1 MNSPSTILYFTS
13 SFPDHGTL
21 CGFLENVDPAV
32 VKYVEVGFPSS
43 DPRYDGPE
51 IKETHEIAEKNFQS
65 GHLEQYADI
74 LGKKGVRT
82 YLLTYY
88 RDLAR
93 QSSDFIPH
101 LSDSGFSGVIVPD
114 LLVDYSAI
122 ASDVITRI
130 QGSLDFIPFFNPA
143 TPDGV
148 IERIS
153 RMTESWI
160 YYGLQPATGIRIP
173 YDLEEVSRRII
184 ELLPGREVNFGF
196 GIRSMDQIGR
206 IMDLGSK
213 GVALG
218 TLLVPMVRENRL
230 ADFVELQEQIREVQ
244 DHVKG

>member
-1 MNSPSTILYFTS
+1 MTMITNSS
-13 SFPDHGTL
+13 SVP
-21 CGFLENVDPAV
+21 
-32 VKYVEVGFPSS
+32 
-43 DPRYDGPE
+43 
-51 IKETHEIAEKNFQS
+51 THEIAEKNFQS
-65 GHLEQYADI
+65 DHLEQYADI
-74 LGKKGVRT
+74 LGKKNVRT

-230 ADFVELQEQIREVQ
+230 DDFVELQEQIREVQ

>member
-13 SFPDHGTL
+13 SFPDHKTL
-21 CGFLENVDPAV
+21 YGFIEKVDPEV

-51 IKETHEIAEKNFQS
+51 IRETHEIAEKNFHN
-65 GHLEQYADI
+65 GHLEQYAEI
-74 LGKKGVRT
+74 LGKKDVRT

-93 QSSDFIPH
+93 QPSDFIPH

-114 LLVDYSAI
+114 LLVDYSSI
-122 ASDVITRI
+122 AADVIGRI

-153 RMTESWI
+153 RLTESWI
-160 YYGLQPATGIRIP
+160 YYGLQPATGIHIP
-173 YDLEEVSRRII
+173 YDLEEVSRRILD
-184 ELLPGREVNFGF
+184 LLPGREVNFGF
-196 GIRSMDQIGR
+196 GIRSMGQIGK
-206 IMDLGSK
+206 IMGLGSK
-213 GVALG
+213 GVAIG
-218 TLLVPMVRENRL
+218 TLLVPMVRGNRL
-230 ADFVELQEQIREVQ
+230 SDFVELQKQIREVQ

>member
-1 MNSPSTILYFTS
+1 MRIY
-13 SFPDHGTL
+13 
-21 CGFLENVDPAV
+21 LE
-32 VKYVEVGFPSS
+32 K
-43 DPRYDGPE
+43 
-51 IKETHEIAEKNFQS
+51 KN
-65 GHLEQYADI
+65 
-74 LGKKGVRT
+74 VRT

-230 ADFVELQEQIREVQ
+230 DDFVELQEQIREVQ